1 MQKNFTPDRMA
12 RLFSAV
18 AAVAVLGLGVGGC
31 DFFSGDG
38 QETAS
43 SVAIIEPIEGM
54 KYYVGGPM
62 MEQDQHGRMRVSG
75 FNGEVR
81 KPTAR
86 GLVIGFKELDGGR
99 FELRTWLNGS
109 PVTEQ
114 FGFIDE
120 AGLFWYDE
128 RSTLNS
134 DGVVIVRQT
143 LTYDDEAEIMH
154 SKVEHLDPADGE
166 IVKSY
171 ETDLPYADPDE
182 DEEEDDEAAEE
193 Q

>member
-1 MQKNFTPDRMA
+1 
-12 RLFSAV
+12 
-18 AAVAVLGLGVGGC
+18 
-31 DFFSGDG
+31 
-38 QETAS
+38 
-43 SVAIIEPIEGM
+43 
-54 KYYVGGPM
+54 
-62 MEQDQHGRMRVSG
+62 MEQDQHGRMRVKG

-81 KPTAR
+81 KPTGR

-120 AGLFWYDE
+120 AGLFWYDV

-154 SKVEHLDPADGE
+154 SKVVHLDPADGE

-182 DEEEDDEAAEE
+182 DEEEEEEEEEEDEAAEE